1 MFSIQHIA
9 NIYKGICIKLMRKL
23 PKMRIKLDTGKEL
36 KEELESRERELREEL
51 KEDLMRTKLR

>member
-1 MFSIQHIA
+1 
-9 NIYKGICIKLMRKL
+9 MRKL